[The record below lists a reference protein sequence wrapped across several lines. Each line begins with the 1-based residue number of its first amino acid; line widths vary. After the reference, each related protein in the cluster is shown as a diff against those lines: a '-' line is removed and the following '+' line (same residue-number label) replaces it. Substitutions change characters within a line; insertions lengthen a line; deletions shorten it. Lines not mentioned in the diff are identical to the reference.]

1 MGEINTD
8 MKEFWE
14 IAVSIA
20 TVLPVIGVALFSI
33 FRNKMNTPFDNLLM
47 DDTDKSISSVIKI
60 VLDITLIVI
69 GIDIYNV
76 VSVGIVSLI
85 RVQENS
91 IIYEGMKK
99 IFNRTL
105 TLTALLMVITL
116 YMHLLIKR
124 IAKLKHN
131 RLIYGTFE
139 IMKAIIFLICIVV
152 VFPYIVKRLALNEL
166 FLDYVKIDYPDKVSE
181 LILYSL
187 KQLMGFTLILTQK
200 WRELLFIG
208 TIECILMQG
217 FNSEGIGGYLSRIS
231 TQCSPMKLVDIRAA
245 KLYYAYK
252 VRDNQLLYGEK
263 EVLKEQSVI
272 RSIPMDSI
280 YNGSKYFL
288 INPNV
293 KRNVILKKEDV
304 NELIK
309 NSGTD
314 YILIDVSEE
323 RAFERE
329 HINGAISI
337 PELSEETKEDSNRN
351 NVGIIIGID
360 YYKNMLIEKTGRNIE
375 LDCRIMIYCKN
386 EIRAEMA
393 AVRCMIAG
401 YTNVY
406 QTSGAAHWE
415 WEQNDGFYH
424 VDFADQIIDD
434 DDEE

>member
-1 MGEINTD
+1 
-8 MKEFWE
+8 
-14 IAVSIA
+14 
-20 TVLPVIGVALFSI
+20 
-33 FRNKMNTPFDNLLM
+33 MNTPFDNLLM

>member
-200 WRELLFIG
+200 WSELLFIG

>member
-1 MGEINTD
+1 
-8 MKEFWE
+8 
-14 IAVSIA
+14 
-20 TVLPVIGVALFSI
+20 
-33 FRNKMNTPFDNLLM
+33 
-47 DDTDKSISSVIKI
+47 
-60 VLDITLIVI
+60 
-69 GIDIYNV
+69 
-76 VSVGIVSLI
+76 
-85 RVQENS
+85 
-91 IIYEGMKK
+91 
-99 IFNRTL
+99 
-105 TLTALLMVITL
+105 
-116 YMHLLIKR
+116 
-124 IAKLKHN
+124 
-131 RLIYGTFE
+131 
-139 IMKAIIFLICIVV
+139 
-152 VFPYIVKRLALNEL
+152 
-166 FLDYVKIDYPDKVSE
+166 
-181 LILYSL
+181 
-187 KQLMGFTLILTQK
+187 
-200 WRELLFIG
+200 
-208 TIECILMQG
+208 
-217 FNSEGIGGYLSRIS
+217 
-231 TQCSPMKLVDIRAA
+231 MKLVDIRAA

>member
-187 KQLMGFTLILTQK
+187 KQLMGFTLI
-200 WRELLFIG
+200 
-208 TIECILMQG
+208 
-217 FNSEGIGGYLSRIS
+217 
-231 TQCSPMKLVDIRAA
+231 
-245 KLYYAYK
+245 
-252 VRDNQLLYGEK
+252 
-263 EVLKEQSVI
+263 
-272 RSIPMDSI
+272 
-280 YNGSKYFL
+280 
-288 INPNV
+288 
-293 KRNVILKKEDV
+293 
-304 NELIK
+304 
-309 NSGTD
+309 
-314 YILIDVSEE
+314 
-323 RAFERE
+323 
-329 HINGAISI
+329 
-337 PELSEETKEDSNRN
+337 
-351 NVGIIIGID
+351 
-360 YYKNMLIEKTGRNIE
+360 
-375 LDCRIMIYCKN
+375 
-386 EIRAEMA
+386 
-393 AVRCMIAG
+393 
-401 YTNVY
+401 
-406 QTSGAAHWE
+406 
-415 WEQNDGFYH
+415 
-424 VDFADQIIDD
+424 
-434 DDEE
+434 